1 MKIAGII
8 LIIIGVLALVY
19 QGFTYTQTKKD
30 LQIGSLEINHQEQH
44 SVWVPPVV
52 GAACIVVGVAAVALG
67 AGTKS

>member
-1 MKIAGII
+1 MRITGII

-30 LQIGSLEINHQEQH
+30 VQIGSLQINHQEHH

-52 GAACIVVGVAAVALG
+52 GAVFVIGGIGALALG
-67 AGTKS
+67 GRGR